1 MKTNAIYRVDRMSF
15 PCGCSR
21 DGCSNIA
28 GRIEFN
34 PIRVRTHYLHTIMKI
49 ELENKRQQ
57 PRTQSHEEE
66 APPVSLAAPSSE
78 TQDFHE
84 FIAEN
89 YHLEN
94 EAAVRH
100 LQSAEERQRLLD
112 EGDEASSGSSLSL
125 DSSVES
131 LEVCLLEPISLPPSI
146 CHASITPVLLSAG
159 SSVLCF
165 SDEDSGPASPPD
177 FTDGNV
183 VSIYDHNHTSLEPG
197 PEVTESVHSEATEPN
212 SSVKVDTKDCTVT
225 TCFQEGDPVSEPAG
239 ISSDLS
245 EDPFVSEAQ
254 RDRVPDE
261 SRGVEGELE
270 EDPDSKNPC
279 QASIFLWWVP

>member
-1 MKTNAIYRVDRMSF
+1 MSF

-34 PIRVRTHYLHTIMKI
+34 PIRVRTHYLHTIMKL

-57 PRTQSHEEE
+57 PRPQPLEEE
-66 APPVSLAAPSSE
+66 LPHASLAVHPHQE

-131 LEVCLLEPISLPPSI
+131 LDVCLLETPISLPPST
-146 CHASITPVLLSAG
+146 CHSSLNPVLLSSSA
-159 SSVLCF
+159 SVLCYT
-165 SDEDSGPASPPD
+165 DEDSGRPATPPD
-177 FTDGNV
+177 YADGSV
-183 VSIYDHNHTSLEPG
+183 VSIYDHNSTGLDTGSD
-197 PEVTESVHSEATEPN
+197 VTESVHSEATE
-212 SSVKVDTKDCTVT
+212 SGSVNVNTEVCTITTPCSEEVD
-225 TCFQEGDPVSEPAG
+225 PASESG
-239 ISSDLS
+239 GNSSDLASQTNGPLDTCIS
-245 EDPFVSEAQ
+245 EGGKLRGDSESQTSWSGQLFPA
-254 RDRVPDE
+254 E
-261 SRGVEGELE
+261 NNLT
-270 EDPDSKNPC
+270 
-279 QASIFLWWVP
+279 A

>member
-1 MKTNAIYRVDRMSF
+1 MSF

-21 DGCSNIA
+21 DGCSNVA

-34 PIRVRTHYLHTIMKI
+34 PIRVRTHYLHTIMKL

-57 PRTQSHEEE
+57 PRPQPLEQEI
-66 APPVSLAAPSSE
+66 PPDSLTSQQHQE

-112 EGDEASSGSSLSL
+112 EGEETSSGSSLSL

-131 LEVCLLEPISLPPSI
+131 LEVCLLEAPISLPPSD
-146 CHASITPVLLSAG
+146 CHSSDNPVLLSSD
-159 SSVLCF
+159 SSVLCYT
-165 SDEDSGPASPPD
+165 DEDSGRPASPPD
-177 FTDGNV
+177 YTDDSM
-183 VSIYDHNHTSLEPG
+183 VSIYDQNSTSLTPG
-197 PEVTESVHSEATEPN
+197 SDMTESIASETTE
-212 SSVKVDTKDCTVT
+212 SSGSVQIDTEDYTMMTPYSK
-225 TCFQEGDPVSEPAG
+225 EENLEPEPAG
-239 ISSDLS
+239 NSSDLVTQTSRQLETSMS
-245 EDPFVSEAQ
+245 EGGRLQENSDNPWSGQHFSA
-254 RDRVPDE
+254 E
-261 SRGVEGELE
+261 SSLTM
-270 EDPDSKNPC
+270 
-279 QASIFLWWVP
+279 